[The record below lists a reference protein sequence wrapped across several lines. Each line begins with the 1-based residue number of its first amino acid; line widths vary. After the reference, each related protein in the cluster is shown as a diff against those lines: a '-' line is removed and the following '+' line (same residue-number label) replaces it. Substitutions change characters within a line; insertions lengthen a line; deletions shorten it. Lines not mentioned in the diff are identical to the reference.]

1 MPVGNKLLRA
11 NVGIYAAYP
20 EAFANPATPTAAEL
34 NAQFVYT
41 TTETAMVFNIS
52 CAVLDDYTLNMADS
66 DTDDSLSI
74 CDVGNVESPTF
85 QNYEASL
92 DGFRDKVITDNGVF
106 NLFHELF
113 MGVDNPFWLIKRIG
127 KAQNAAFAIGDVISM
142 YGVTTDYGTDVI
154 EDNSMIKWGAR
165 FKTTGNLNIN
175 YTIAA

>member
-41 TTETAMVFNIS
+41 TTETNMVFNIS
-52 CAVLDDYTLNMADS
+52 CAVLDDYTLNMSDS

-92 DGFRDKVITDNGVF
+92 DGFRDKTVTD
-106 NLFHELF
+106 
-113 MGVDNPFWLIKRIG
+113 
-127 KAQNAAFAIGDVISM
+127 A
-142 YGVTTDYGTDVI
+142 
-154 EDNSMIKWGAR
+154 
-165 FKTTGNLNIN
+165 
-175 YTIAA
+175 

>member
-1 MPVGNKLLRA
+1 MAIGQKLLRA

-41 TTETAMVFNIS
+41 TAETNMVFNIS

-66 DTDDSLSI
+66 DTDDSISI
-74 CDVGNVESPTF
+74 CDIGNVQSPTF
-85 QNYEASL
+85 QNYEVSL
-92 DGFRDKVITDNGVF
+92 DGFRDSSLSATGVF

-113 MGVDNPFWLIKRIG
+113 MGVDNPFYIIKRIG
-127 KAQNAAFAIGDVISM
+127 YAQNAAFAIGQTISM
-142 YGVTTDYGTDVI
+142 YGVTTDYGIDLI
-154 EDNSMIKWGAR
+154 EDNTMLKYGAR
-165 FKTTGNLNIN
+165 FKTTGSLNTN

>member
-41 TTETAMVFNIS
+41 TTETAMVFNVS
-52 CAVLDDYTLNMADS
+52 CATLDDYTLNMTDS

-74 CDVGNVESPTF
+74 CDIGNVQNPTF

-92 DGFRDKVITDNGVF
+92 DGFRDASLSDTGVF

-165 FKTTGNLNIN
+165 FKTNGNLLVN